1 MGMLNIDKGA
11 KRRIYAIA
19 ASMGMV
25 SGHDHE
31 DPLHLLVQG
40 LTGKE
45 GISDLTPAEGQLVE
59 QELLQRKAQ
68 QHQGTKPRQRQRS
81 KRKYEEM
88 PGGVTAAQQGKIMFL
103 MGELA
108 TYDPKPG
115 VSLQARLCGLIEKQ
129 FHVTAFP
136 AQPCRFLTR
145 EQGAALIEGLKQQA
159 ERAELEY
166 LHSAKY
172 RSKQGA
178 AYGQ

>member
-1 MGMLNIDKGA
+1 MGMLNIDNGS

-19 ASMGMV
+19 ASLGMV
-25 SGHDHE
+25 QGHDHE

-59 QELLQRKAQ
+59 QELIRRKAR
-68 QHQGTKPRQRQRS
+68 QHQGTQPRQRR

-88 PGGVTAAQQGKIMFL
+88 PGGVTAAQQGKIWYL

-115 VSLQARLCGLIEKQ
+115 VSLQARLCGMIEKQ

-136 AQPCRFLTR
+136 TQPCRFLTR
-145 EQGAALIEGLKQQA
+145 EQGAALIEGLKDQA
-159 ERAELEY
+159 TRAELEY
-166 LHSAKY
+166 LHSSKY
-172 RSKQGA
+172 RQDQEA
-178 AYGQ
+178 AYE

>member
-1 MGMLNIDKGA
+1 MGMLNIDNGS

-19 ASMGMV
+19 ASLGMV
-25 SGHDHE
+25 QGHDHE

-59 QELLQRKAQ
+59 QELIRRKAR
-68 QHQGTKPRQRQRS
+68 QHQGTQPRQRR

-88 PGGVTAAQQGKIMFL
+88 PGGVTAAQQGKIWYL

-115 VSLQARLCGLIEKQ
+115 VSLQARLCGMIEKQ

-145 EQGAALIEGLKQQA
+145 EQGAALIEGLKDQA
-159 ERAELEY
+159 TRAELEY
-166 LHSAKY
+166 LHSTKY
-172 RSKQGA
+172 RQDLEA
-178 AYGQ
+178 AYE

>member
-1 MGMLNIDKGA
+1 MGMLNIDNGS

-19 ASMGMV
+19 ASLGMV
-25 SGHDHE
+25 QGHDHE

-59 QELLQRKAQ
+59 QELIRRKAR
-68 QHQGTKPRQRQRS
+68 QHQGTQPRQRQRR

-88 PGGVTAAQQGKIMFL
+88 PGGVTAAQQGKIWYL

-115 VSLQARLCGLIEKQ
+115 VSLQARLCGMIEKQ

-145 EQGAALIEGLKQQA
+145 EQGTALIEGLKSQA
-159 ERAELEY
+159 TRAELEY
-166 LHSAKY
+166 LHSSKY
-172 RSKQGA
+172 RQDQEV
-178 AYGQ
+178 AYE

>member
-1 MGMLNIDKGA
+1 MGMLNIDNGS

-19 ASMGMV
+19 ASLGMV
-25 SGHDHE
+25 QGHDHE

-45 GISDLTPAEGQLVE
+45 GISDLTPAERQLVE
-59 QELLQRKAQ
+59 QELIRRKAR
-68 QHQGTKPRQRQRS
+68 QHQGTQPRQRR

-88 PGGVTAAQQGKIMFL
+88 PGGVTAAQQGKIWYL

-115 VSLQARLCGLIEKQ
+115 VSLQARLCGMIEKQ

>member
-1 MGMLNIDKGA
+1 MGMLNIDNGS

-19 ASMGMV
+19 ASLGMV
-25 SGHDHE
+25 QGHDHE

-59 QELLQRKAQ
+59 QELIRRKAR
-68 QHQGTKPRQRQRS
+68 QHQGTQPRQRR

-88 PGGVTAAQQGKIMFL
+88 PGGVTAAQQGKIWYL

-115 VSLQARLCGLIEKQ
+115 VSLQARLCGMIEKQ

-145 EQGAALIEGLKQQA
+145 EHGAALIEGLKDQA
-159 ERAELEY
+159 TRAELEY
-166 LHSAKY
+166 LHSTKY
-172 RSKQGA
+172 RQDLEA
-178 AYGQ
+178 AYE